1 MFKQLAGIMLG
12 IVMHCAVQAAD
23 GLQAVIFDWAGTT
36 QDYGCR
42 APMEAFKKV
51 FAAEGVVL
59 SDAEVRVPMGTHKRR
74 HIEMLTELPPMDVG
88 NQSVATRWKKT
99 HAGNAPTQQDI
110 DRLFASFIP
119 LQLSTIREY
128 SDLIPGTLDT
138 VAYIRNK
145 GWKVGSTT
153 GYTTEMLNIVSA
165 ESKKRG
171 YVPDAAI
178 ASDMVAQGRPYP
190 DMILKNCEVLHVE
203 PRRVVN
209 VDDTL
214 PGIEAGHRAGAWTVL
229 VMQSGSQL
237 GLSQTEIEELSEAQL
252 AEKLQTADSQIQ
264 TFVHYKIP
272 TIAELPPVLEAIN
285 TLIQKGHQPQ
295 DFSAAHPTP
304 AV

>member
-1 MFKQLAGIMLG
+1 
-12 IVMHCAVQAAD
+12 MHCSVQATD

-51 FAAEGVVL
+51 FAAEGVNL

-74 HIEMLTELPPMDVG
+74 HIEMLTQLPPMDVD
-88 NQSVATRWKKT
+88 NQAVATRWQKT
-99 HAGNAPTQQDI
+99 HEGSAPTQQDI
-110 DRLFASFIP
+110 DRLFARFIP
-119 LQLSTIREY
+119 LQLATIREY

-153 GYTTEMLNIVSA
+153 GYTTDMLDIVSA

-171 YVPDAAI
+171 YVPDVAI
-178 ASDMVAQGRPYP
+178 ASDMVSQGRPYP
-190 DMILKNCEVLHVE
+190 DMILKNCELLQVE
-203 PRRVVN
+203 PKRVVN

-229 VMQSGSQL
+229 VMQSGSLL
-237 GLSQTEIEELSEAQL
+237 GLSQAEIKQLSATQL
-252 AEKLQTADSQIQ
+252 AEKLKAADSQIQ

-285 TLIQKGHQPQ
+285 ALIQAGHSPQ
-295 DFSAAHPTP
+295 EFSNSRPVP